1 MDNTA
6 GIKSHSRLVRYFL
19 KFYYYSSR
27 LVLFIL
33 ISIKVL
39 LHGLLHP
46 DVIFNFLFGV
56 VTEIAEFHKR
66 CGEKVRNFTET
77 KIYRGITD
85 SIFLPKSNFFNA
97 SFGNIRPSEA
107 QVLATL
113 AAYLRPKKVFEIGT
127 YNGFSAL
134 HFEQNT
140 PSDSI
145 IYTLDLPKDK
155 MDIALKNDWIEAHWD
170 IKNINMNE
178 QRYFHAG
185 NPHAKIVELYGD
197 SRDFDFSL
205 YYGKI
210 DFVFIDANHS
220 YAYVKS
226 DTQNAFRMLAPGG
239 VILWHDYDF
248 IHPAVFKLIN
258 EIAEEKK
265 IFYVERTRFALF
277 ANGEAKI

>member
-1 MDNTA
+1 MANTA
-6 GIKSHSRLVRYFL
+6 NMKSHSRLVGYFL
-19 KFYYYSSR
+19 KFFYYFSR
-27 LVLFIL
+27 LILFVL

-39 LHGLLHP
+39 LYGFLHP
-46 DVIFNFLFGV
+46 TVIFNFLFGV

-66 CGEKVRNFTET
+66 CGGKVRNFAET
-77 KIYRGITD
+77 KICHGITD

-97 SFGNIRPSEA
+97 GFGNIRPTEA
-107 QVLATL
+107 QVLAALT
-113 AAYLRPKKVFEIGT
+113 AYLRPKKVFEIGT

-140 PSDSI
+140 PGDSV

-155 MDIALKNDWIEAHWD
+155 MDIALKNDLIEAHRD
-170 IKNINMNE
+170 IQNINMNE

-185 NPHAKIVELYGD
+185 NSHGKIVELYGD
-197 SRDFDFSL
+197 SKNFDFSS

-220 YAYVKS
+220 YVYVKS
-226 DTQNAFRMLAPGG
+226 DTQNAFRMLSPGG

-248 IHPAVFKLIN
+248 IHPAVFKLVN
-258 EIAEEKK
+258 EIAEKKK
-265 IFYVERTRFALF
+265 IFYIERTRFALF
-277 ANGEAKI
+277 INGEVEI